1 MDHKSFLGHKRVK
14 QIAYI
19 GIFSALAAVTMT
31 FKVPVPWAPAFYK
44 LELSEVI
51 CLVGGYMLG
60 APAAL
65 AIEVIKILINFLLDG
80 TTTAGVGELSN
91 LLMGCSFV
99 IPATIIYR
107 RKRTIG
113 EAIIGTVTGCVCLA
127 VSSCLLNY
135 FVLIPMYATLFG
147 TSVEAIVGMGTAIFP
162 SIDSL
167 WSFVLT
173 CVLSFNL
180 VKGLMSSVLGLL
192 LFKAIPNRI
201 KNSL

>member
-1 MDHKSFLGHKRVK
+1 MKNKRVK

-19 GIFSALAAVTMT
+19 GVFSALATVAML

-44 LELSEVI
+44 LELSEVV
-51 CLVGGYMLG
+51 CLVGGYLLG

-65 AIEVIKILINFLLDG
+65 AIEIIKILINFLIDG

-107 RKRTIG
+107 RRKNMV
-113 EAIIGTVTGCVCLA
+113 EAIMGVVVGTVCLA

-147 TSVEAIVGMGTAIFP
+147 TSVEAIVGMGKVIFP
-162 SIDSL
+162 SINNL

-173 CVLSFNL
+173 CVLTFNI
-180 VKGLMSSVLGLL
+180 VKGLMSSILGLL
-192 LFKAIPNRI
+192 LFKAIPDRI
-201 KNSL
+201 KNTL